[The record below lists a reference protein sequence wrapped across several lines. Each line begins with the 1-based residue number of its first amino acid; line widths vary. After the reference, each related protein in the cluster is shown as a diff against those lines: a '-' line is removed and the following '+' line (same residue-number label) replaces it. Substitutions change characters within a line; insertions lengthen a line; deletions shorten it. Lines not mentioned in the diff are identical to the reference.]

1 MTTTNNYL
9 SHKLITARD
18 LQKIG
23 FTPYRS
29 KMIIR
34 TAKAELVK
42 KGYVMYDN
50 PRLGDVPPEI
60 VAEITGVSL
69 FYLRGW
75 ISDDEKQQ
83 QNNKDTL

>member
-9 SHKLITARD
+9 SHKLIAARD

-42 KGYVMYDN
+42 RGFVMYDN

-60 VAEITGVSL
+60 VAELTGVSL
-69 FYLRGW
+69 SDLRGA
-75 ISDDEKQQ
+75 ISDDEK
-83 QNNKDTL
+83 

>member
-1 MTTTNNYL
+1 MTTNNYL
-9 SHKLITARD
+9 AHKLITARD

-42 KGYVMYDN
+42 RGFVMYDN

-60 VAEITGVSL
+60 VAELTGVSL
-69 FYLRGW
+69 PDLKGA
-75 ISDDEKQQ
+75 ISNEQKQQ
-83 QNNKDTL
+83 QNNKNTL